1 MLKALR
7 LAEYEI
13 EIDTEWAWNDFSGL
27 KSNIHSAQVF
37 VSSRIVKKHTENYQ
51 WCEIMLEIC
60 NIVWFVLVFR
70 KCCLTNTAST
80 ADGDRDAISK

>member
-37 VSSRIVKKHTENYQ
+37 VSSRIVKNKLKIINGVRLC
-51 WCEIMLEIC
+51 W
-60 NIVWFVLVFR
+60 
-70 KCCLTNTAST
+70 KS
-80 ADGDRDAISK
+80 AILYDLY